1 MIKKMKDMKR
11 YIKPT
16 IEEMA
21 VDMLS
26 LLRSSIKTV
35 DGVDIT
41 VSDDEFEGG
50 TADSRS
56 SNSVWGDEDEW

>member
-1 MIKKMKDMKR
+1 MKDMKR

-16 IEEMA
+16 IEEMG

-41 VSDDEFEGG
+41 VSGDEFEGG
-50 TADSRS
+50 NADSRS
-56 SNSVWGDEDEW
+56 ERIWGDDELE

>member
-1 MIKKMKDMKR
+1 MKR

-16 IEEMA
+16 IEEMG

-26 LLRSSIKTV
+26 LLRNSIKTV

-41 VSDDEFEGG
+41 VSDNEFEGG
-50 TADSRS
+50 VADSRGERI
-56 SNSVWGDEDEW
+56 WGDDELE

>member
-16 IEEMA
+16 IEEMG

-41 VSDDEFEGG
+41 VSGDEFEGG
-50 TADSRS
+50 SADSRS
-56 SNSVWGDEDEW
+56 EKIWDDDELE

>member
-16 IEEMA
+16 IEEMG

-26 LLRSSIKTV
+26 LLRNSIKTV

-41 VSDDEFEGG
+41 VSDDEFVGG
-50 TADSRS
+50 SADSRGERI
-56 SNSVWGDEDEW
+56 WGDDELE

>member
-16 IEEMA
+16 IEEMG

-26 LLRSSIKTV
+26 LLRNSIKTV

-41 VSDDEFEGG
+41 VSGDEFEGG
-50 TADSRS
+50 SADSRS
-56 SNSVWGDEDEW
+56 ERIWGDDELE

>member
-1 MIKKMKDMKR
+1 MKR

-16 IEEMA
+16 IEEMG

-26 LLRSSIKTV
+26 LLSNSIRFV
-35 DGVDIT
+35 DGDGLVIDIT

-50 TADSRS
+50 SADSRS
-56 SNSVWGDEDEW
+56 ERIWGDDELE